1 MQKMKLVFVAYLI
14 SLSLGAF
21 VSARDEDP
29 KSEGRILKNETIIAF
44 LTSEDSPLSLFP
56 GKNEKGESVSKRIL
70 KDIEKTATSIN
81 LPGFDIKNKLA
92 SLSKKTELKDYY
104 SLIVNGIA
112 FSRTKYKHDYARWAF
127 SRLGEDEEIN
137 LMLIYSV
144 YCMIDYSSHEYA
156 ITNKEARELEKLC
169 EKMIPEKLPVQ
180 ATVKYPN
187 IAERLREAVKELPY
201 EDANR

>member
-1 MQKMKLVFVAYLI
+1 MQKMKFVFVVYLI
-14 SLSLGAF
+14 SLNLGVF

-44 LTSEDSPLSLFP
+44 LNSEDSPLIRFP
-56 GKNEKGESVSKRIL
+56 AKNEKGESVWKRIF

-81 LPGFDIKNKLA
+81 LPEFDIKKKLA
-92 SLSKKTELKDYY
+92 SLSKKTELNDYY
-104 SLIVNGIA
+104 SLIVNGMA
-112 FSRTKYKHDYARWAF
+112 FARTKYKYDYARWAF
-127 SRLGEDEEIN
+127 SRLGKDEEIN

-144 YCMIDYSSHEYA
+144 YCMIDYSPHKYTF
-156 ITNKEARELEKLC
+156 TNKEARELEKLC

-180 ATVKYPN
+180 ATFKYPN
-187 IAERLREAVKELPY
+187 IAELLREAVKELPF